1 MGILNCD
8 SVALRYGTKEILN
21 DITLNINPG
30 SKVGVIGVN
39 GAGKSTLLKLISGDL
54 EPSEGHIRI
63 AKGAS
68 LGMLS
73 QHADSQYDH
82 CTVYEAAL
90 TPFSNLLSYEAELE
104 ELNSAIHE
112 GKTELIEKFASL
124 TESFK
129 SAGGYEFRA
138 RAESFVR
145 KLGFS
150 GELMSLPV
158 SSLSGGQKTRLALAV
173 LLLTEHDIYLLDEPT
188 NHLDTDSIE
197 WLEDLI
203 KTSGKTFLIVSHDRY
218 FLDRVTT
225 HTVEIENT
233 RAMMYSGAY
242 TEFKKKKKELLDVR
256 QRHYE
261 QQQREIQRLEE
272 FIENQRRWNRERNI
286 IAAESRMKAIERM
299 DKIERVDA
307 APKRIRFT
315 LAPSPAAGTDVLTVR
330 RLNKTIGSR
339 KLYENMTFE
348 IRRGDRLFITGP
360 NGSGKSTLMKI
371 LTGRLDADSGEY
383 FFGYNQ
389 KIGYYDQEQ
398 QELDDSLTVAQEL
411 WQRRPDMTRTQL
423 RDCLASF
430 HFFGDDVFK
439 QISSLSGGERARLT
453 IAALMLNKSS
463 VLVLDEP
470 TNHLDIGSRE
480 TLEEAISSFD
490 GTVICVSHDRY
501 FIDRLATR
509 ILEISPRYSPEGYR
523 LFDCSYSEYLE
534 RRAKFDAVAVIP
546 DERNEST
553 AGDIYREQRKK
564 RSEQRRKEGETART
578 EAKINELDAKI
589 AEIDQRL
596 AKPETDYHAVMEL
609 CRERE
614 QYQNQ
619 LDALYERL
627 AELTD

>member
-1 MGILNCD
+1 
-8 SVALRYGTKEILN
+8 
-21 DITLNINPG
+21 
-30 SKVGVIGVN
+30 
-39 GAGKSTLLKLISGDL
+39 
-54 EPSEGHIRI
+54 
-63 AKGAS
+63 
-68 LGMLS
+68 
-73 QHADSQYDH
+73 
-82 CTVYEAAL
+82 
-90 TPFSNLLSYEAELE
+90 
-104 ELNSAIHE
+104 
-112 GKTELIEKFASL
+112 
-124 TESFK
+124 
-129 SAGGYEFRA
+129 
-138 RAESFVR
+138 
-145 KLGFS
+145 
-150 GELMSLPV
+150 
-158 SSLSGGQKTRLALAV
+158 
-173 LLLTEHDIYLLDEPT
+173 
-188 NHLDTDSIE
+188 
-197 WLEDLI
+197 
-203 KTSGKTFLIVSHDRY
+203 
-218 FLDRVTT
+218 
-225 HTVEIENT
+225 
-233 RAMMYSGAY
+233 
-242 TEFKKKKKELLDVR
+242 
-256 QRHYE
+256 
-261 QQQREIQRLEE
+261 
-272 FIENQRRWNRERNI
+272 
-286 IAAESRMKAIERM
+286 
-299 DKIERVDA
+299 
-307 APKRIRFT
+307 
-315 LAPSPAAGTDVLTVR
+315 
-330 RLNKTIGSR
+330 
-339 KLYENMTFE
+339 MTFE

-411 WQRRPDMTRTQL
+411 WQPRPDMTRTQL

-430 HFFGDDVFK
+430 NFFGDDVFK